1 MESPSP
7 GLKSQPLSMPTR
19 LWPKEA
25 TTPRQSGP
33 SSAAAL
39 PAKIVL
45 DIETPL
51 FWTNNFTTPTGSV
64 VADGAV
70 GHGKNA
76 AAFDP
81 GGIIR
86 SVATDGAVFDGD
98 FGAVKRPAPPPA

>member
-1 MESPSP
+1 MAGLSGRRTMVAVRPPFCPKLPNLGSTGWDFVPMESPSP

-33 SSAAAL
+33 SSASAV

-51 FWTNNFTTPTGSV
+51 FWTNNSTTNLPPTGSV

-70 GHGKNA
+70 GHG
-76 AAFDP
+76 
-81 GGIIR
+81 
-86 SVATDGAVFDGD
+86 
-98 FGAVKRPAPPPA
+98 

>member
-1 MESPSP
+1 MRLLAGRRLLGPMGGRSCLRRRRWLGCREEGPWLQSTGGDFVPMESPSP

-51 FWTNNFTTPTGSV
+51 FWTNNFTT
-64 VADGAV
+64 A
-70 GHGKNA
+70 HGQCC
-76 AAFDP
+76 
-81 GGIIR
+81 R
-86 SVATDGAVFDGD
+86 
-98 FGAVKRPAPPPA
+98 

>member
-1 MESPSP
+1 MAGLSGRRTMVAVRPSFCPKLPNLGSTGCDFVPMESPSP

-39 PAKIVL
+39 PSKIVL

-51 FWTNNFTTPTGSV
+51 FWTNNFTTPLTGSV

-70 GHGKNA
+70 GHG
-76 AAFDP
+76 
-81 GGIIR
+81 
-86 SVATDGAVFDGD
+86 
-98 FGAVKRPAPPPA
+98 